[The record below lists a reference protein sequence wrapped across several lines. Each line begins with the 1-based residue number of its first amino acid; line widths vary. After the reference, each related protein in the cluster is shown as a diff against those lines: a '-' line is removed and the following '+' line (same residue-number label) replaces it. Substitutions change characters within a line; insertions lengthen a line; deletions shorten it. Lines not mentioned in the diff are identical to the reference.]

1 MCKIFFAEVLAIE
14 LSFKVRE
21 LVCQLVIIKLWCCS
35 LVGLCFISVTR
46 LMLLFFFFLYPQG
59 GIHGKISLT
68 AYVVAA
74 LLETGI
80 TTEVGRPTKT
90 AQCEISAMGMRCK
103 ESDAAAVQV
112 GS

>member
-1 MCKIFFAEVLAIE
+1 M
-14 LSFKVRE
+14 
-21 LVCQLVIIKLWCCS
+21 
-35 LVGLCFISVTR
+35 FISITR
-46 LMLLFFFFLYPQG
+46 LTLLFFFLYPQG

-80 TTEVGRPTKT
+80 TTEVGRPTKA
-90 AQCEISAMGMRCK
+90 AQRGISAVGMRCK

-112 GS
+112 RS